1 MSTPA
6 KRVSG
11 DVADFSDEQ
20 AFRRRRNHAQIEAM
34 TGLILQ
40 AVGYPTRRHRDF
52 ICALQSTNSGNDAR
66 VPHTPFRRAH
76 LTLADLMTCEGT
88 PETKRKAVYREIVT
102 LRTFQRRKGLILFQ
116 VTSGS
121 EEEATEYVDYLTPAA
136 DAAVQRC
143 LSSPL
148 WKTDKQAAKR
158 EAVAWAVE
166 QFPRCPVEEGPD
178 GEDQEPPLAEYQEHV
193 RRRILSEL
201 ERAALKIE
209 ERGGDAELWA
219 RQLVKDAL
227 RSLESL
233 KKTQPARLDHSA
245 LRAIEELEEDEA
257 GGDTSVAGGNTTGDS
272 SVRPPLADVGASS
285 GAEAPSAA
293 QEGADKTVRP
303 PSETPSDSEAF
314 ALDEPT
320 LFSPES
326 PAVASKPKTPL
337 EAALAYARR
346 GWPVFPLHHPDPHR
360 GCSCIDALKCRSP
373 GKHPRT
379 RKGLKD
385 ATTDPA
391 QIRRWWELYPLANV
405 GLAMG
410 RKSGLVAVDVDPR
423 AGGDSSLCE
432 LLERYGELPNTLE
445 AITGGGGS
453 HIFFA
458 HPGVSFKNSSSSLG
472 EGLDVKT
479 DGGYVVA
486 APSLHASGK
495 RYQWR
500 TRRSPA
506 SMPGWLLKLLM
517 AEKPPAPAKPSAP
530 RRAAGAPLVG
540 AIIPYRA
547 RNTQLF
553 KLACSLRGDGAGY
566 DEIERGVFD
575 AYEQRCVK
583 EPEPMSE
590 AELRKIAK
598 SAMRYPAGK

>member
-1 MSTPA
+1 MSARIKKPSA
-6 KRVSG
+6 
-11 DVADFSDEQ
+11 DVADFADEQ
-20 AFRRRRNHAQIEAM
+20 AFRRRRNHSQIEAM

-40 AVGYPTRRHRDF
+40 SVGYPTRRHRDF

-76 LTLADLMTCEGT
+76 LTLADLMMCEGT
-88 PETKRKAVYREIVT
+88 PETRRKAVYREIVT
-102 LRTFQRRKGLILFQ
+102 LRSFQRRKGLILFQ

-121 EEEATEYVDYLTPAA
+121 EEEATEYIDYLTPAA
-136 DAAVQRC
+136 DAAVQRA
-143 LSSPL
+143 LSSEL

-166 QFPRCPVEEGPD
+166 QLPRIDVEAEADPD
-178 GEDQEPPLAEYQEHV
+178 EAETPLADYQEHV
-193 RRRILSEL
+193 KRRILSEL
-201 ERAALKIE
+201 EKAALKIE

-219 RQLVKDAL
+219 RQVLKEAL
-227 RSLESL
+227 NGLESR
-233 KKTQPARLDHSA
+233 KKTAPARLDHSS
-245 LRAIEELEEDEA
+245 LRAVLDDEEDGE
-257 GGDTSVAGGNTTGDS
+257 DTAAAGGNTTGDS
-272 SVRPPLADVGASS
+272 SVRPPLDHV
-285 GAEAPSAA
+285 AEVEHP
-293 QEGADKTVRP
+293 EGADKTVLP
-303 PSETPSDSEAF
+303 PSENPSDSAPF
-314 ALDEPT
+314 SLDEPT
-320 LFSPES
+320 LFTEER

-385 ATTDPA
+385 ATTDEA

-410 RKSGLVAVDVDPR
+410 RKSGLVALDVDPR
-423 AGGDSSLCE
+423 SGGDASLCE
-432 LLERYGELPNTLE
+432 LIEAHGELPNTLE
-445 AITGGGGS
+445 AMTGGGGS

-458 HPGVSFKNSSSSLG
+458 HPGITFKNSASVLG

-495 RYQWR
+495 RYSWR

-506 SMPGWLLKLLM
+506 HLPGWLLKLLTM
-517 AEKPPAPAKPSAP
+517 EKPPAPPKSPTP
-530 RRAAGAPLVG
+530 RRAPTSTTTGPL
-540 AIIPYRA
+540 IPHHS
-547 RNTQLF
+547 RNVQLF
-553 KLACSLRGDGAGY
+553 RLACALRGDGAGS
-566 DEIERGVFD
+566 DEIERAVFE

-583 EPEPMSE
+583 EPEPME
-590 AELRKIAK
+590 PAELRKIVK
-598 SAMRYPAGK
+598 SAMRYPAGR